1 MTAETQ
7 SFIRRVTAVI
17 VEKLEELLEWGG
29 VKRDAAF
36 LAVSGAALAAS
47 FFGAEVLPFDAAWVA
62 IALCGAPIILEAFI
76 GLVTAFDVK
85 ADLLV
90 SMALIASV
98 SIGEDFA
105 AGEVAFIMQI
115 GALLEDMTVAKA
127 RAGIE
132 KLVRLTPRTARVLR
146 GGAEE
151 IIAAETVAA
160 GDVIRV
166 LPGETIPADGIIL
179 DGQTSVDQSVMTGE
193 PMPADKGPGD
203 EVASGTVN
211 QYGSFTMRA
220 SRAGEDSSFRR
231 MVRLVQ
237 SADAGK
243 AKIVRLADRWATWI
257 VAAALSSALA
267 VWLVTGEA
275 IRGVT
280 ILVVFCP
287 CALVLATPTAIMA
300 AVGNCTKY
308 GVLVREGDA
317 LERLA
322 AVKNVAFDKTG
333 TLTYGKPAVAAVR
346 SFAPGVA
353 DAELLSLA
361 ASAELRSEHPLG
373 KALVERGRAEGALL
387 REPEEFSML
396 PGLGV
401 SASSAGRKILA
412 GNAELLARGGAS
424 PSPEIQAAAAE
435 YAKEGAI
442 VVWLALDGKCAG
454 FAAFSDEMRPSAPE
468 TVKRLKKLGVA
479 PVLLSG
485 DRGEAVAHV
494 SRMAGIDETHCE
506 CRPEDKIRIIR
517 EFQAAG
523 SPVCMVGDGVNDAPA
538 LRAAHAGIAMGAVG
552 SDIAVESADIVLVGD
567 DIGVLPH
574 LFALSRRMMR
584 TIKLN
589 MAFSM
594 ALNFAAIALA
604 AAGILHPVAGALVH
618 NAGSVL
624 VIINSSLLLKWKG
637 AA

>member
-1 MTAETQ
+1 MAAEIPQLCRT
-7 SFIRRVTAVI
+7 VTAVI
-17 VEKLEELLEWGG
+17 VAKLEKILEWGG

-36 LAVSGAALAAS
+36 IAVSGAALAAS
-47 FFGAEVLPFDAAWVA
+47 FFGAGWLPFDAAWIA

-90 SMALIASV
+90 SMALVASV
-98 SIGEDFA
+98 GIGEDFA

-115 GALLEDMTVAKA
+115 GSLLEDLTVARA

-132 KLVRLTPRTARVLR
+132 KLVHLTPRTARVLR
-146 GGAEE
+146 GGEE
-151 IIAAETVAA
+151 EVVAAESVAA

-220 SRAGEDSSFRR
+220 SRAGEDGSFQR

-257 VAAALSSALA
+257 VAAALGSALA
-267 VWLVTGEA
+267 AWCFTGEA

-300 AVGNCTKY
+300 ASGNCTRY

-322 AVKNVAFDKTG
+322 AVKKIAFDKTG
-333 TLTYGKPAVAAVR
+333 TLTRGKPSVAAVR
-346 SFAPGVA
+346 SFAEGVA

-361 ASAELRSEHPLG
+361 AFAELRSEHPLG
-373 KALVERGRAEGALL
+373 RAVVARGRAECGVL
-387 REPEEFSML
+387 REPDEFFML

-401 SASSAGRKILA
+401 SASVAGREVVA
-412 GNAELLARGGAS
+412 GNAALLARAGAR
-424 PSPEIQAAAAE
+424 PSPEIEAAAQKYE
-435 YAKEGAI
+435 KEGAI
-442 VVWLALDGKCAG
+442 IIWLALDGECAG
-454 FAAFSDEMRPSAPE
+454 FAALTDEMRQSAPE
-468 TVKRLKKLGVA
+468 TVSRLKRLGVA

-485 DRGEAVAHV
+485 DRREAVAHV
-494 SRMAGIDETHCE
+494 SRMAGIDETRCE
-506 CRPEDKIRIIR
+506 CRPEDKIKAVE

-538 LRAAHAGIAMGAVG
+538 LRAAHVGAAMGAAG
-552 SDIAVESADIVLVGD
+552 SDIAVESADVVLVGD

-594 ALNFAAIALA
+594 ALNFAAIILA
-604 AAGILHPVAGALVH
+604 AGGLLHPVAGALVH

>member
-1 MTAETQ
+1 M
-7 SFIRRVTAVI
+7 I
-17 VEKLEELLEWGG
+17 EKLEKLLEWGG
-29 VKRDAAF
+29 VRRDAAF
-36 LAVSGAALAAS
+36 LAISGAALAAS
-47 FFGAEVLPFDAAWVA
+47 FFGYGGLPFDPAWIA
-62 IALCGAPIILEAFI
+62 IVLCGAPIILEAFI

-90 SMALIASV
+90 SMALAASV
-98 SIGEDFA
+98 SISEDFA

-115 GALLEDMTVAKA
+115 GALLEDLTVAKA

-146 GGAEE
+146 GGAEAE
-151 IIAAETVAA
+151 IPAEEVAA
-160 GDVIRV
+160 GDVLRV
-166 LPGETIPADGIIL
+166 LPGETIPADGVVL

-193 PMPADKGPGD
+193 PMPVDKGPGD
-203 EVASGTVN
+203 EVSSGTIN
-211 QYGSFTMRA
+211 QYGGFTMKA
-220 SRAGEDSSFRR
+220 TRAGGDSSFQR

-243 AKIVRLADRWATWI
+243 AKIVRLADRWAAWI
-257 VAAALSSALA
+257 VAAALVSALA

-300 AVGNCTKY
+300 AVGNCTRY

-322 AVKNVAFDKTG
+322 QIKKIAFDKTG
-333 TLTYGKPAVAAVR
+333 TLTYGKPSVAAVR
-346 SFAPGVA
+346 SFAAGVS
-353 DAELLSLA
+353 DTELLSLA

-373 KALVERGRAEGALL
+373 RALVGRARAGGVTV
-387 REPEEFSML
+387 REPDGFSML

-401 SASSAGRKILA
+401 EASVTGRDVLA
-412 GNAELLARGGAS
+412 GNEALLARRGVSVGG
-424 PSPEIQAAAAE
+424 EIKEAARGLE
-435 YAKEGAI
+435 SEGAI
-442 VVWLALDGKCAG
+442 IVWLALDGRCAG
-454 FAAFSDEMRPSAPE
+454 FAAFSDEMRPGAPDA
-468 TVKRLKKLGVA
+468 VRRLKKLGVS

-485 DRGEAVAHV
+485 DRSEAVA
-494 SRMAGIDETHCE
+494 RAARLAGIEETRCE
-506 CRPEDKIRIIR
+506 CRPEDKINAIKG
-517 EFQAAG
+517 FQAAG
-523 SPVCMVGDGVNDAPA
+523 APVCMVGDGVNDAPA
-538 LRAAHAGIAMGAVG
+538 LRAAYAGIAMGGVG
-552 SDIAVESADIVLVGD
+552 SDIAVESAGVVLVGD
-567 DIGVLPH
+567 DTGVLPR
-574 LFALSRRMMR
+574 LFALSRRMMT

-594 ALNFAAIALA
+594 TLNFAAIALA
-604 AAGILHPVAGALVH
+604 AAGILNPVAGALVH

-637 AA
+637 TD

>member
-1 MTAETQ
+1 MM
-7 SFIRRVTAVI
+7 RRLSSVVI
-17 VEKLEELLEWGG
+17 EKLEEILEWGG
-29 VKRDAAF
+29 VKRDVAF

-47 FFGAEVLPFDAAWVA
+47 FCGAEVLPFDAAWIA

-115 GALLEDMTVAKA
+115 GALLEDLTVAKA

-151 IIAAETVAA
+151 IIAAEAVMA

-166 LPGETIPADGIIL
+166 LPGETIPADGIVL

-193 PMPADKGPGD
+193 PMPVDKGPGD

-211 QYGSFTMRA
+211 QYGGFTMRA
-220 SRAGEDSSFRR
+220 SRAGEDSSFQR

-267 VWLVTGEA
+267 VWLFTGEA

-317 LERLA
+317 LERHALSQSRSLRQDRHADIRKARSRRSAQLCAGRDGRGAALA
-322 AVKNVAFDKTG
+322 RGVG
-333 TLTYGKPAVAAVR
+333 RAALR
-346 SFAPGVA
+346 
-353 DAELLSLA
+353 
-361 ASAELRSEHPLG
+361 ASAGQGARRARP
-373 KALVERGRAEGALL
+373 RGGRVFA
-387 REPEEFSML
+387 RTRRVFH
-396 PGLGV
+396 
-401 SASSAGRKILA
+401 ASRPRGIGFIRGTQILA
-412 GNAELLARGGAS
+412 GNTELLARGGAS

-454 FAAFSDEMRPSAPE
+454 FAAFSDEIRPGAAE
-468 TVKRLKKLGVA
+468 TVRRLKKLGVA

-485 DRGEAVAHV
+485 DRPEAVSHV
-494 SRMAGIDETHCE
+494 SRMAGIDETRCE
-506 CRPEDKIRIIR
+506 CRPEDKIRIIK

-538 LRAAHAGIAMGAVG
+538 LRAAHVGIAMGAVG
-552 SDIAVESADIVLVGD
+552 SDIAVESADAVLVGD

-594 ALNFAAIALA
+594 VLNFAAIILA
-604 AAGILHPVAGALVH
+604 ASGILNPVAGALVH

-637 AA
+637 EA

>member
-47 FFGAEVLPFDAAWVA
+47 FCGADVLPFDAAWIA
-62 IALCGAPIILEAFI
+62 IVLCGAPIILEAFI
-76 GLVTAFDVK
+76 GLVTSFDVK

-115 GALLEDMTVAKA
+115 GALLEDLTVAKA

-151 IIAAETVAA
+151 IIAAEAVAA

-166 LPGETIPADGIIL
+166 LPGETVPADGIVV

-193 PMPADKGPGD
+193 AMPVDKGPGD

-220 SRAGEDSSFRR
+220 SRAGEDSSFQR

-257 VAAALSSALA
+257 VVAALSSALA

-300 AVGNCTKY
+300 AAGNCTKY

-346 SFAPGVA
+346 SFAPGVT
-353 DAELLSLA
+353 DAALLSLA

-373 KALVERGRAEGALL
+373 KALVERARADGMKLC
-387 REPEEFSML
+387 EPDGFSML

-401 SASSAGRKILA
+401 EASVAGHAVLA
-412 GNAELLARGGAS
+412 GSKELLARRGVSAGG
-424 PSPEIQAAAAE
+424 ETENAAHE
-435 YAKEGAI
+435 YAGEGAML
-442 VVWLALDGKCAG
+442 VWLALDGKCAG
-454 FAAFSDEMRPSAPE
+454 FAVFSDEIRPGAPE
-468 TVKRLKKLGVA
+468 TVSRLKKLGVS
-479 PVLLSG
+479 PVLLTG
-485 DRGEAVAHV
+485 DRREAAAHV
-494 SRMAGIDETHCE
+494 SRLAGIDETRSE
-506 CRPEDKIRIIR
+506 CLPEDKIKAIK

-523 SPVCMVGDGVNDAPA
+523 APVCMVGDGVNDAPA
-538 LRAAHAGIAMGAVG
+538 LRAAHVGIAMGGIG
-552 SDIAVESADIVLVGD
+552 SDIAAESADAVLVGD
-567 DIGVLPH
+567 DIGSLPH
-574 LFALSRRMMR
+574 LFALSRRMMT

-594 ALNFAAIALA
+594 TLNFAAIALA
-604 AAGILHPVAGALVH
+604 AAGILHPVAGALIH

-637 AA
+637 EA

>member
-1 MTAETQ
+1 M
-7 SFIRRVTAVI
+7 I

-47 FFGAEVLPFDAAWVA
+47 FFGADVLPFDAAWIA

-115 GALLEDMTVAKA
+115 GALLEDLTVAKA

-257 VAAALSSALA
+257 VVAALSSALA

-300 AVGNCTKY
+300 AAGNCTKY

-346 SFAPGVA
+346 SFAPGA
-353 DAELLSLA
+353 TDAELLSLA

-373 KALVERGRAEGALL
+373 KALVERGRAEGASL

-442 VVWLALDGKCAG
+442 VVWLALDGKCAAG
-454 FAAFSDEMRPSAPE
+454 AVR
-468 TVKRLKKLGVA
+468 RLKKLGVA

-494 SRMAGIDETHCE
+494 SRMAGIDETRCE

>member
-1 MTAETQ
+1 MLKRINDFLAGIPMTIAAGAFLVL
-7 SFIRRVTAVI
+7 SLMLSLMDISIPMDPAWIAVI
-17 VEKLEELLEWGG
+17 ISGLPLLY
-29 VKRDAAF
+29 
-36 LAVSGAALAAS
+36 LALWRVVHNKGIARISSALLISIAMIA
-47 FFGAEVLPFDAAWVA
+47 A
-62 IALCGAPIILEAFI
+62 IAI
-76 GLVTAFDVK
+76 G
-85 ADLLV
+85 DL
-90 SMALIASV
+90 
-98 SIGEDFA
+98 FA
-105 AGEVAFIMQI
+105 AGEVAFIMAL
-115 GALLEDMTVAKA
+115 GAILEEKTTQRARKGLKKLISLVPKAARRISSGKEEQVPLEDIKV
-127 RAGIE
+127 GDI
-132 KLVRLTPRTARVLR
+132 LR
-146 GGAEE
+146 
-151 IIAAETVAA
+151 I
-160 GDVIRV
+160 
-166 LPGETIPADGIIL
+166 LPGESIPVDGKIVS
-179 DGQTSVDQSVMTGE
+179 GMTSIDQSVMTGE
-193 PMPADKGPGD
+193 SLPVDRNIGD
-203 EVASGTVN
+203 EVFSGTVN
-211 QYGSFTMRA
+211 LYGSVDITA
-220 SRAGEDSSFRR
+220 TKVGKDSSLEQ
-231 MVRLVQ
+231 MIRLVEE
-237 SADAGK
+237 ADEKK
-243 AKIVRLADRWATWI
+243 APIQRIADRWASWL
-257 VAAALSSALA
+257 VPAALIIAILA
-267 VWLVTGEA
+267 YAFTGSIVRAVT
-275 IRGVT
+275 V
-280 ILVVFCP
+280 LVVFCP

-300 AVGNCTKY
+300 AAGNCTKY

-322 AVKNVAFDKTG
+322 AVKNAAFDKTG

-346 SFAPGVA
+346 SFAPDVT

-373 KALVERGRAEGALL
+373 KALVERGRAEGASL

-468 TVKRLKKLGVA
+468 AVRRLKKLGVA

-494 SRMAGIDETHCE
+494 SRMAGIDETRCE
-506 CRPEDKIRIIR
+506 CRPEDKIRVIR

-538 LRAAHAGIAMGAVG
+538 LRAAHVGIAMGAVG
-552 SDIAVESADIVLVGD
+552 SDIAVESADAVLVGD

-604 AAGILHPVAGALVH
+604 AAGILPPVAGALVH

-624 VIINSSLLLKWKG
+624 VIINSSLLLKWRG

>member
-1 MTAETQ
+1 MFTYTPMGIMTTETQ
-7 SFIRRVTAVI
+7 SFFIRRVTAVI

-47 FFGAEVLPFDAAWVA
+47 FFGAEVLPFDAAWIA

-115 GALLEDMTVAKA
+115 GALLEDLTVAKA

-166 LPGETIPADGIIL
+166 LPGETIPADGIVL

-257 VAAALSSALA
+257 VVAAL
-267 VWLVTGEA
+267 
-275 IRGVT
+275 
-280 ILVVFCP
+280 
-287 CALVLATPTAIMA
+287 TP
-300 AVGNCTKY
+300 
-308 GVLVREGDA
+308 R
-317 LERLA
+317 
-322 AVKNVAFDKTG
+322 
-333 TLTYGKPAVAAVR
+333 
-346 SFAPGVA
+346 
-353 DAELLSLA
+353 
-361 ASAELRSEHPLG
+361 
-373 KALVERGRAEGALL
+373 
-387 REPEEFSML
+387 
-396 PGLGV
+396 
-401 SASSAGRKILA
+401 
-412 GNAELLARGGAS
+412 
-424 PSPEIQAAAAE
+424 
-435 YAKEGAI
+435 
-442 VVWLALDGKCAG
+442 
-454 FAAFSDEMRPSAPE
+454 
-468 TVKRLKKLGVA
+468 
-479 PVLLSG
+479 
-485 DRGEAVAHV
+485 
-494 SRMAGIDETHCE
+494 
-506 CRPEDKIRIIR
+506 
-517 EFQAAG
+517 
-523 SPVCMVGDGVNDAPA
+523 
-538 LRAAHAGIAMGAVG
+538 
-552 SDIAVESADIVLVGD
+552 
-567 DIGVLPH
+567 
-574 LFALSRRMMR
+574 
-584 TIKLN
+584 
-589 MAFSM
+589 
-594 ALNFAAIALA
+594 
-604 AAGILHPVAGALVH
+604 
-618 NAGSVL
+618 
-624 VIINSSLLLKWKG
+624 
-637 AA
+637 

>member
-1 MTAETQ
+1 
-7 SFIRRVTAVI
+7 
-17 VEKLEELLEWGG
+17 
-29 VKRDAAF
+29 
-36 LAVSGAALAAS
+36 
-47 FFGAEVLPFDAAWVA
+47 
-62 IALCGAPIILEAFI
+62 
-76 GLVTAFDVK
+76 
-85 ADLLV
+85 
-90 SMALIASV
+90 
-98 SIGEDFA
+98 
-105 AGEVAFIMQI
+105 
-115 GALLEDMTVAKA
+115 
-127 RAGIE
+127 
-132 KLVRLTPRTARVLR
+132 
-146 GGAEE
+146 
-151 IIAAETVAA
+151 
-160 GDVIRV
+160 
-166 LPGETIPADGIIL
+166 
-179 DGQTSVDQSVMTGE
+179 
-193 PMPADKGPGD
+193 
-203 EVASGTVN
+203 
-211 QYGSFTMRA
+211 
-220 SRAGEDSSFRR
+220 
-231 MVRLVQ
+231 
-237 SADAGK
+237 
-243 AKIVRLADRWATWI
+243 
-257 VAAALSSALA
+257 
-267 VWLVTGEA
+267 
-275 IRGVT
+275 
-280 ILVVFCP
+280 
-287 CALVLATPTAIMA
+287 MA

-322 AVKNVAFDKTG
+322 AVRNAAFDKTG

-346 SFAPGVA
+346 SFAPGVT

-373 KALVERGRAEGALL
+373 KALVERGRAEGASL

-412 GNAELLARGGAS
+412 GNTELLARGGAS

-454 FAAFSDEMRPSAPE
+454 FAAFSDEIRPGAAE
-468 TVKRLKKLGVA
+468 TVRRLKKLGVA

-485 DRGEAVAHV
+485 DRPEAVSHV
-494 SRMAGIDETHCE
+494 SRMAGIDETRCE
-506 CRPEDKIRIIR
+506 CRPEDKIRIIK

-538 LRAAHAGIAMGAVG
+538 LRAAHVGIAMGAVG
-552 SDIAVESADIVLVGD
+552 SDIAVESADAVLVGD

-594 ALNFAAIALA
+594 VLNFAAIILA
-604 AAGILHPVAGALVH
+604 ASGILNPVAGALVH

-637 AA
+637 EA